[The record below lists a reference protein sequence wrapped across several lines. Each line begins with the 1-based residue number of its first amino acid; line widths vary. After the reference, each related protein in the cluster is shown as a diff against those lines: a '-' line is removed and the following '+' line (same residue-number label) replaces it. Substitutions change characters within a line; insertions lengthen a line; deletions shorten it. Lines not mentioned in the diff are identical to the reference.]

1 MKKKLNSKH
10 ESGITLIALV
20 ITIIVLLILAGVAI
34 VTLTGD
40 NGILGK
46 ASNAKIETEKG
57 RLKETTS
64 LAVSE
69 LVTEK
74 LSTGGKTSD
83 ITAQNIVDKVKE
95 NEGKSEGITFEKRE
109 GATEPRNL
117 PCYIVFDKSI
127 TSVKQTIKVPV
138 ELNLSVGSVTEGS
151 YEDKA
156 KEEIKKIIDKNKDI
170 TPSGIVD
177 KMNKNHETTNITKTS
192 DTFPTI
198 IQIPS
203 KIYDDDQLE
212 EINVPVSAPK
222 TPTGYIPIYTKEQLN
237 KISSG
242 EDVNVTQEDK
252 IYNYKRD
259 GKYILMQDISLSGEN
274 WEPIPEL
281 VTTLEGNYKT
291 ISGMTIN
298 ITKDGDYGLFG
309 QLNQGELKNLDIKD
323 VNIKVGVEKS
333 TSANIGGAF
342 GKLKTGAV
350 TNCKTF

>member
-10 ESGITLIALV
+10 ESGITLIALI

-46 ASNAKIETEKG
+46 LKCKNQETEKG

-156 KEEIKKIIDKNKDI
+156 KKEIKRNNRQK
-170 TPSGIVD
+170 
-177 KMNKNHETTNITKTS
+177 
-192 DTFPTI
+192 
-198 IQIPS
+198 
-203 KIYDDDQLE
+203 
-212 EINVPVSAPK
+212 
-222 TPTGYIPIYTKEQLN
+222 
-237 KISSG
+237 
-242 EDVNVTQEDK
+242 
-252 IYNYKRD
+252 
-259 GKYILMQDISLSGEN
+259 
-274 WEPIPEL
+274 
-281 VTTLEGNYKT
+281 
-291 ISGMTIN
+291 
-298 ITKDGDYGLFG
+298 
-309 QLNQGELKNLDIKD
+309 
-323 VNIKVGVEKS
+323 
-333 TSANIGGAF
+333 
-342 GKLKTGAV
+342 
-350 TNCKTF
+350 

>member
-1 MKKKLNSKH
+1 MKKKFNLKH

-40 NGILGK
+40 NGMLGK

-57 RLKETTS
+57 RLKETTR

-117 PCYIVFDKSI
+117 PCYVVFDKSI

-138 ELNLSVGSVTEGS
+138 ELNLSVGSATAEGESNSDGS

-156 KEEIKKIIDKNKDI
+156 KKEIAEIINILDEETLGASMAMLGNTAFALSYSPDTTIDNPI
-170 TPSGIVD
+170 
-177 KMNKNHETTNITKTS
+177 ITK
-192 DTFPTI
+192 
-198 IQIPS
+198 
-203 KIYDDDQLE
+203 
-212 EINVPVSAPK
+212 IN
-222 TPTGYIPIYTKEQLN
+222 TKGIE
-237 KISSG
+237 
-242 EDVNVTQEDK
+242 
-252 IYNYKRD
+252 YK
-259 GKYILMQDISLSGEN
+259 
-274 WEPIPEL
+274 
-281 VTTLEGNYKT
+281 
-291 ISGMTIN
+291 
-298 ITKDGDYGLFG
+298 
-309 QLNQGELKNLDIKD
+309 
-323 VNIKVGVEKS
+323 
-333 TSANIGGAF
+333 
-342 GKLKTGAV
+342 
-350 TNCKTF
+350 

>member
-1 MKKKLNSKH
+1 MKKKFNLKH

-40 NGILGK
+40 NGMLGK

-57 RLKETTS
+57 RLKETTR

-117 PCYIVFDKSI
+117 PCYVVFDKSI

-138 ELNLSVGSVTEGS
+138 ELNLSVGSATAEGESNSDGS

-156 KEEIKKIIDKNKDI
+156 KKEIAEIISKNKDI
-170 TPSGIVD
+170 TPGGIVD
-177 KMNKNHETTNITKTS
+177 EMNKNHGTTNITKTS
-192 DTFPTI
+192 DTFPTT
-198 IQIPS
+198 IQIPA
-203 KIYDDDQLE
+203 KTYGEDQLE
-212 EINVPVSAPK
+212 EISVPVSENKNVGKLYEA
-222 TPTGYIPIYTKEQLN
+222 TPTDYIPIYTKEQLKKN
-237 KISSG
+237 K
-242 EDVNVTQEDK
+242 QW
-252 IYNYKRD
+252 RR
-259 GKYILMQDISLSGEN
+259 
-274 WEPIPEL
+274 
-281 VTTLEGNYKT
+281 
-291 ISGMTIN
+291 
-298 ITKDGDYGLFG
+298 
-309 QLNQGELKNLDIKD
+309 
-323 VNIKVGVEKS
+323 
-333 TSANIGGAF
+333 
-342 GKLKTGAV
+342 
-350 TNCKTF
+350 CKCYSRR

>member
-10 ESGITLIALV
+10 ESGITLIALI

-156 KEEIKKIIDKNKDI
+156 KKEIKEIIDKNKDI

-177 KMNKNHETTNITKTS
+177 KMNKNHKTTNITKTS

-203 KIYDDDQLE
+203 KTYDDDQLE
-212 EINVPVSAPK
+212 EINVPVSENK
-222 TPTGYIPIYTKEQLN
+222 NVGKLYETTPTDYIPIYTKEQLK

-342 GKLKTGAV
+342 GKLKT
-350 TNCKTF
+350 